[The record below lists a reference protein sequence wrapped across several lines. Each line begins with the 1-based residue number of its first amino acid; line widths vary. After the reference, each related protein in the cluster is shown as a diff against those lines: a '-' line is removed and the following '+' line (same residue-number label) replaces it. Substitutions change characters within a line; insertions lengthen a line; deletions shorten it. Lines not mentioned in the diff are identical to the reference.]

1 MDMAQFMPLTGT
13 KSQPLEQ
20 GDKLSSIPT
29 TTPLLLKD
37 VPHNNP
43 PQSPVRP
50 SAAADADAEADGNV
64 DASVGVVSGVENAWS
79 TVSAQVRLA
88 GPLALLG
95 HRKTDNNSNN

>member
-13 KSQPLEQ
+13 KLQPLEQ

-43 PQSPVRP
+43 PQSPARP
-50 SAAADADAEADGNV
+50 SADADDEADGNV

-88 GPLALLG
+88 GPLAHLG